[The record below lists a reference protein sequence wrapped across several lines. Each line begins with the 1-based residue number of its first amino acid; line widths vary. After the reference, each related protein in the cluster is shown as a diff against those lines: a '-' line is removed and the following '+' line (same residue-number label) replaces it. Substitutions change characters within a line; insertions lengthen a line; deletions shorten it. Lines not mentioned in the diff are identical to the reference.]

1 MALFDLGN
9 RIKGAFGITQRVTT
23 AAVNTAAIDT
33 LGFSGVSLLAS
44 VGAGNT
50 NATINATLSLLESD
64 DNTVA
69 NATAVNSGRIIENPV
84 LNAANTTFT
93 VSFAPTKRY
102 VFANIVPS
110 AAFTSNVSV
119 VGVLGD
125 PTETP
130 TE

>member
-9 RIKGAFGITQRVTT
+9 RIKGAFGINQRVTT
-23 AAVNTAAIDT
+23 AAVNTFAIDT
-33 LGFSGVSLLAS
+33 LGFESVALVAQ

-50 NATINATLSLLESD
+50 NATINAVLTLLESD

-69 NATAVNSGRIIENPV
+69 NATAISADRIIENGV
-84 LNAANTTFT
+84 LNAANTAFT
-93 VSFAPTKRY
+93 VSVAPTKRY
-102 VFANIVPS
+102 LFANVVPS

-119 VGVLGD
+119 VGILGD

-130 TE
+130 T

>member
-1 MALFDLGN
+1 MASFDLGN
-9 RIKGAFGITQRVTT
+9 RIKGAFGFTQRVTT

-33 LGFSGVSLLAS
+33 QGFESLALVST

-69 NATAVNSGRIIENPV
+69 NATAISAARIIENPV
-84 LNAANTTFT
+84 LNAANTAFT
-93 VSFAPTKRY
+93 ASVVPTKRF

-110 AAFTSNVSV
+110 AAFTSNVSI
-119 VGVLGD
+119 VGILGD
-125 PTETP
+125 AHNEPT
-130 TE
+130 

>member
-9 RIKGAFGITQRVTT
+9 RIKGAFGINQRVTT
-23 AAVNTAAIDT
+23 AAVNTFAIDT
-33 LGFSGVSLLAS
+33 LGYSSVSLVAQ

-50 NATINATLSLLESD
+50 NATINAVLSLLEST

-69 NATAVNSGRIIENPV
+69 NATAVSTDRIIENGV
-84 LNAANTTFT
+84 LNAANTAFT
-93 VSFAPTKRY
+93 VSVAPTKRY
-102 VFANIVPS
+102 LFANIVPS

-119 VGVLGD
+119 VGILGD

-130 TE
+130 T

>member
-9 RIKGAFGITQRVTT
+9 RIKGAFGINQRVA
-23 AAVNTAAIDT
+23 AAVNTFAIDT
-33 LGFSGVSLLAS
+33 LGYSSVSLVAQ

-50 NATINATLSLLESD
+50 NATINAVLSLRESN

-69 NATAVNSGRIIENPV
+69 NSTAISTDRIIENPV
-84 LNAANTTFT
+84 LNAANTAFT
-93 VSFAPTKRY
+93 VSVAPTKRY
-102 VFANIVPS
+102 LFANVVPS

-119 VGVLGD
+119 VGILGD

-130 TE
+130 T

>member
-9 RIKGAFGITQRVTT
+9 RIKGAFGINQRVTT
-23 AAVNTAAIDT
+23 AAVNTFAIDT
-33 LGFSGVSLLAS
+33 LGYSSVSLVAQ

-50 NATINATLSLLESD
+50 NATINAVLSLLEST

-69 NATAVNSGRIIENPV
+69 NATAVSTDRIIENPV
-84 LNAANTTFT
+84 LNAANTAFT
-93 VSFAPTKRY
+93 VSVAPTKRY
-102 VFANIVPS
+102 LFANIVPS

-119 VGVLGD
+119 VGILGD

-130 TE
+130 T

>member
-9 RIKGAFGITQRVTT
+9 RIKGAFGINQRVTT
-23 AAVNTAAIDT
+23 AAVNTFAIDT
-33 LGFSGVSLLAS
+33 LGYSAVSLVAQ

-50 NATINATLSLLESD
+50 SATINAALSLLESD

-69 NATAVNSGRIIENPV
+69 NATAVSADRIIENPR
-84 LNAANTTFT
+84 LNAANTAFT

-102 VFANIVPS
+102 VFANVVPS
-110 AAFTSNVSV
+110 AAFTSNVSI
-119 VGVLGD
+119 VGILGD

-130 TE
+130 T

>member
-9 RIKGAFGITQRVTT
+9 RIKGAFGINQRVTT
-23 AAVNTAAIDT
+23 AAVNTFAIDT
-33 LGFSGVSLLAS
+33 LGYSSVSLVAQ

-50 NATINATLSLLESD
+50 SATINAVLSLLESN

-69 NATAVNSGRIIENPV
+69 NSTAISADRIIENPV
-84 LNAANTTFT
+84 LNAANTAFT
-93 VSFAPTKRY
+93 VSVAPTKRY
-102 VFANIVPS
+102 LFANIVPS

-119 VGVLGD
+119 VGILGD

-130 TE
+130 T

>member
-9 RIKGAFGITQRVTT
+9 RIKGAFGINQRVTT
-23 AAVNTAAIDT
+23 AAVNTFAIDT
-33 LGFSGVSLLAS
+33 LGYSSVSLVAQ

-50 NATINATLSLLESD
+50 NATINAVLSLLESN

-69 NATAVNSGRIIENPV
+69 NATAVSTDRIIENGV
-84 LNAANTTFT
+84 LNAANTAFT
-93 VSFAPTKRY
+93 VSVAPTKRY
-102 VFANIVPS
+102 LFANIVPS

-119 VGVLGD
+119 VGILGD

-130 TE
+130 T

>member
-9 RIKGAFGITQRVTT
+9 RIKGAFGINQRVTT
-23 AAVNTAAIDT
+23 AAVNTFAIDT
-33 LGFSGVSLLAS
+33 LGYSSVSLVAQ

-50 NATINATLSLLESD
+50 NATINAVLSLLEST

-69 NATAVNSGRIIENPV
+69 NATAVSTDRIIENPV
-84 LNAANTTFT
+84 LNAANTAFT
-93 VSFAPTKRY
+93 VSVAPTKRY
-102 VFANIVPS
+102 LFANVVPS

-119 VGVLGD
+119 VGILGD

-130 TE
+130 T

>member
-9 RIKGAFGITQRVTT
+9 RIKGAFGINQRVTT
-23 AAVNTAAIDT
+23 AAVNTFAIDT
-33 LGFSGVSLLAS
+33 LGYSSVSLVAQ

-50 NATINATLSLLESD
+50 NATINAVLSLREST

-69 NATAVNSGRIIENPV
+69 NSTAISTDRIIENPV
-84 LNAANTTFT
+84 LNAANTAFT
-93 VSFAPTKRY
+93 VSVAPTKRY
-102 VFANIVPS
+102 LFANIVPS

-119 VGVLGD
+119 VGILGD

-130 TE
+130 T

>member
-9 RIKGAFGITQRVTT
+9 RIKGAFGINQRVTT
-23 AAVNTAAIDT
+23 AAVNTFAIDT
-33 LGFSGVSLLAS
+33 LGYSSVSLVAQ

-50 NATINATLSLLESD
+50 NATINAVLSLRESD

-69 NATAVNSGRIIENPV
+69 NSTAISTDRIIENPV
-84 LNAANTTFT
+84 LSAANTAFT
-93 VSFAPTKRY
+93 VSVAPTKRY
-102 VFANIVPS
+102 LFANIVPS

-119 VGVLGD
+119 VGILGD

-130 TE
+130 T